1 MTEQSKNLTIGPLA
15 RAAGVGVE
23 TIRFYQ
29 RKGLLPQ
36 PERPYGAVRRYGTKE
51 LDRLRFIKAAQPI
64 GFTLEAI
71 SQLLRLDDGTQ
82 CEEARAIAEH
92 KLSDVRQRIADLQ
105 RIDAVL
111 NGLVQKCATAEADAT
126 RCPIISALNSGG

>member
-1 MTEQSKNLTIGPLA
+1 MTKTNTFTIGPLA

-36 PERPYGAVRRYGTKE
+36 PERPYGGVRRYGEEE
-51 LDRLRFIKAAQPI
+51 LNRVRFIKSAQRI
-64 GFTLEAI
+64 GFTLEEI

-82 CEEARAIAEH
+82 CEEARVIAEH
-92 KLSDVRQRIADLQ
+92 KLTDVRERITDLK

-111 NGLVQKCATAEADAT
+111 NGLVQRCATAENDAT